1 MCHSMW
7 PNESLER
14 RGRGRCTPRRQA
26 VAFVAQDHDGSL
38 IGFIE
43 VSLRS
48 HADGCDPSHPVGF
61 IEGWYVKPVFRGKRI
76 GARLLREA
84 PGPRGW
90 LPRKGFRHLSRIL
103 TR

>member
-1 MCHSMW
+1 VFILLDSGGELAGMCHSMW

-48 HADGCDPSHPVGF
+48 HADGCDPSNPVG
-61 IEGWYVKPVFRGKRI
+61 KRRPPFA
-76 GARLLREA
+76 GFDPSVSNNLLR
-84 PGPRGW
+84 G
-90 LPRKGFRHLSRIL
+90 
-103 TR
+103 